1 MGLKVIG
8 AGLGRTGTMSL
19 KIALEKLLGGPCYHM
34 TELFGRLEAHTPLWR
49 AAARGEAVDWDKVF
63 DGYVAAVDEPAS
75 TQWQSITRF
84 YPDALVILSLRDPE
98 KWWKSA
104 SDTIF
109 QVTGQSRE
117 GLSPVRLAWLDMI
130 DEIYKTL
137 YPMGNTNAESAKAAF
152 KAHIDRVKSV
162 IPAARLLVWDVSEGW
177 DPICAALGL
186 PVPDEPFPATNSTA
200 EFKAR
205 PRKSI

>member
-34 TELFGRLEAHTPLWR
+34 AELFGHLEAHTPLWR

-63 DGYVAAVDEPAS
+63 DGYVATVDEPAS

-84 YPDALVILSLRDPE
+84 YPDALVILSVRDPE

-130 DEIYKTL
+130 DDIYKTL